1 MCVCVC
7 VSVSVCVCACKC
19 ALKGV
24 LWRTDRD
31 RGGREASE
39 AKTERKG
46 ETERGRQT
54 RRQEERQTVV
64 PPVVEGDAGSV
75 CAFVC
80 AWG

>member
-1 MCVCVC
+1 MVHELDLQRLAKTPTE
-7 VSVSVCVCACKC
+7 SPIAFQGGGR
-19 ALKGV
+19 LGV
-24 LWRTDRD
+24 